1 METMP
6 GALNLL
12 LLRGP
17 EVNVGRFPASQ
28 LLADE
33 GERQK
38 ITWSQVSTVGGMGKD
53 LDVLPP

>member
-1 METMP
+1 MP

-17 EVNVGRFPASQ
+17 EVNVGRFPPSQ